1 MKIAFYA
8 PLAAML
14 LFVSPQLSFAQA
26 AGNPCKADR
35 EKLCP
40 GIKPGDKQLAACMK
54 QHEAELSAE
63 CTASRKERLDA
74 WKAVRAACKDDFAKF
89 CKDAAKED
97 GGKRKCLK
105 SHESELGQT
114 CADALKA
121 AQGKK

>member
-14 LFVSPQLSFAQA
+14 LFVSPQLSAAQA
-26 AGNPCKADR
+26 AGPCKADR

-40 GIKPGDKQLAACMK
+40 GMKPGDGKLNECLK
-54 QHEAELSAE
+54 QHEAELSPE
-63 CTASRKERLDA
+63 CAASRKERQDA

-89 CKDAAKED
+89 CKDAPKED
-97 GGKRKCLK
+97 GGKRKCLQ
-105 SHESELGQT
+105 SHESELGQA